1 MEIHGVS
8 MEFHGMP
15 CSSTVV
21 HAVMPWNSM
30 DCPWSSME
38 LHRVRLSIDGV
49 AWNVMEFHGVSMKFD
64 IHSLQFVMRIHRNAL
79 IKQLIN
85 LLTTCSSLHFLLE
98 RKIENILKAQIVR
111 KLKLHR
117 QC

>member
-1 MEIHGVS
+1 MEFHGVS

-15 CSSTVV
+15 CSSTEV
-21 HAVMPWNSM
+21 HVMPWNSM

-38 LHRVRLSIDGV
+38 FHRVPWSIDGV
-49 AWNVMEFHGVSMKFD
+49 PWNVMEFHGVSMKFD
-64 IHSLQFVMRIHRNAL
+64 IHSLQFVMRIHRNSL

-98 RKIENILKAQIVR
+98 RKIENILKA
-111 KLKLHR
+111 
-117 QC
+117 